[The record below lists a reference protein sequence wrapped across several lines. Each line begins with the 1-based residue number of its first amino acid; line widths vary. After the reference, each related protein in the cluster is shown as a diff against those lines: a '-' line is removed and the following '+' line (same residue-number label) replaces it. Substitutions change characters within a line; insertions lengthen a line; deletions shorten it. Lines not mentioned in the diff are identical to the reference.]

1 MMKMIPLCVT
11 FNLKVAYLVTEAT
24 LRVLFSEFG
33 DVVDVTLKKSSVEE
47 VRALSHSTAVVAGVV
62 GVGAVVV
69 LAHGIACDDTV
80 THRIASSLL

>member
-1 MMKMIPLCVT
+1 MSCTRITLCVT
-11 FNLKVAYLVTEAT
+11 FNLKVAYLVTEAS

-47 VRALSHSTAVVAGVV
+47 VRALSHSTAVVV

-69 LAHGIACDDTV
+69 LAHGRACDDTV